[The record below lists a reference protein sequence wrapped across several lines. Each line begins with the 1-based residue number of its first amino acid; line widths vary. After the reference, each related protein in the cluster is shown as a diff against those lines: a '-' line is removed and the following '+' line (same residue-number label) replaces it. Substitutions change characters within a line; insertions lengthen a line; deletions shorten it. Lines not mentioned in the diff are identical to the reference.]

1 MKIAPNL
8 HRIGSD
14 LVSSYLIQDGDEVT
28 VVDAGLPGLW
38 HELTDELAV
47 MGRSLADVTAL
58 LLTHGDTDHLG
69 FAERLRRERG
79 VTVHVHEAD
88 ADAARRGKSDPN
100 GAAGRMRPGPTLSF
114 LWYSARR
121 GGLRVPPVREV
132 STFTGGQTLDVP
144 GSPRVVHVPGHTPG
158 SVVFHVPHT
167 DAVLM
172 GDTITTRNV
181 LTGVT
186 GPQPAPFTLEP
197 DVAMASLDAVAALD
211 ATWVLPG
218 HGPVWD
224 GGVAAAVRL
233 ARGATSRRARNG
245 S

>member
-1 MKIAPNL
+1 MKIAPHL

-14 LVSSYLIQDGDEVT
+14 LVGSYLIEDGGEIT
-28 VVDAGLPGLW
+28 IVDAGLPAFW

-58 LLTHGDTDHLG
+58 VLTHGDTDHLG

-79 VTVHVHEAD
+79 VTVHIHQAD
-88 ADAARRGKSDPN
+88 ADRARRGKNDPN

-114 LWYSARR
+114 LWYAGRR
-121 GGLRVPPVREV
+121 GGLRVPPVGEV
-132 STFTGGQTLDVP
+132 STFTAGQTLDVP
-144 GSPRVVHVPGHTPG
+144 GSPRAIHVPGHTPG
-158 SVVFHVPHT
+158 SVVFHVPHV

-186 GPQPAPFTLEP
+186 GPQPAPFTLQP
-197 DVAMASLDAVAALD
+197 DVAMASLDAVEALD

-218 HGPVWD
+218 HGPVWE
-224 GGVAAAVRL
+224 GGAATAVRRVRE
-233 ARGATSRRARNG
+233 AVATVTA
-245 S
+245 